1 MIGYICKYT
10 PVEIFQS
17 LGVEIKRIE
26 PKVSNFHQADTY
38 MHSNMCSFVKSVLED
53 VMDNDYEG
61 IILTTCC
68 DSVRRLYDTL
78 VHQFPDKFIYLLDL
92 PRKVNDFAA
101 TLYEKQLQEM
111 IDAYKK
117 FNPEAF
123 QKLSTP
129 ESSTETKDDAS
140 CFEKNLLAFTN
151 RQHLATGLKFAPK
164 QDYDLRIGLAGARP
178 GNDIRNMLENLK
190 VEVVFDLTCTGIN
203 RDYVL
208 DDEQILNSYAKALLN
223 QMPCMRMM
231 EATNRHNFIQ
241 GMKDQVDGII
251 YHTIKFCDIYS
262 FEYHTLRD
270 NPQIPV
276 VAVET
281 DATAQ
286 CSGQIL
292 TRVEA
297 FLESL
302 RASKGM
308 EQTKFKE
315 KKLEDGHMYVLG
327 IDSGSTSTNAVLL
340 DDEKKIRAFAVVRTG
355 AKSNDSAD
363 KILEQVLEAVGIKQ
377 EDLSCICATGYGRVS
392 IPFADTNVTEI
403 SCHGKGAHYLNPAVR
418 TILDI
423 GGQDSKAIKLN
434 EQGEVVDFVMND
446 KCAAGTGRFL
456 EMMART
462 LEISIDELGPISLN
476 WKEDIDISSMC
487 SVFAESEVI
496 SLIAQNKETADIAHG
511 LHKAI
516 AGKSI
521 SLLKRV
527 GLESTIMMTG
537 GVAKNVGVIK
547 TLEERLGEKIFIYE
561 EPEIVGALGAALYA
575 LEKIQAE

>member
-1 MIGYICKYT
+1 MLGYICKYT
-10 PVEIFQS
+10 PIEIFES
-17 LGVEIKRIE
+17 LGVETKRIE
-26 PKVSNFHQADTY
+26 PKVSNFHQADTH
-38 MHSNMCSFVKSVLED
+38 MHSNMCSFVKAVLED
-53 VMDNDYEG
+53 VMDNNYEG
-61 IILTTCC
+61 VILTSCC

-78 VHQFPDKFIYLLDL
+78 AHQFPDKFIYLLDL
-92 PRKVNDFAA
+92 PRKVNDFAV
-101 TLYEKQLQEM
+101 TLYEKQIQDM
-111 IDAYKK
+111 IVAYETYSEKK
-117 FNPEAF
+117 FDP
-123 QKLSTP
+123 
-129 ESSTETKDDAS
+129 DA
-140 CFEKNLLAFTN
+140 LRDLTN
-151 RQHLATGLKFAPK
+151 KHHIAAGLKSAPK
-164 QDYDLRIGLAGARP
+164 RSYDLRIGLAGARP
-178 GNDIRNMLENLK
+178 GLDIRNMLENLG
-190 VEVVFDLTCTGIN
+190 VEIVFDLTCTGTK

-208 DDEQILNSYAKALLN
+208 DDEQIVKSYARALLN

-231 EATNRHNFIQ
+231 EATNRHNFLT

-251 YHTIKFCDIYS
+251 YHTIKFCDIYAY
-262 FEYHTLRD
+262 EYVTLRE
-270 NPQIPV
+270 NGSIPTV
-276 VAVET
+276 QVET

-302 RASKGM
+302 RAGKGM
-308 EQTKFKE
+308 KQTEFT
-315 KKLEDGHMYVLG
+315 KKTLEDGHMYVLG

-363 KILEQVLEAVGIKQ
+363 KILEQVLDAVGIKQ
-377 EDLSCICATGYGRVS
+377 EDLSCIVSTGYGRVS

-434 EQGEVVDFVMND
+434 EHGDVVDFVMND

-462 LEISIDELGPISLN
+462 LEISIDELGPISLG

-537 GVAKNVGVIK
+537 GVAKNVGVVR
-547 TLEERLGEKIFIYE
+547 TLEERLGEKIFIHD

-575 LEKIQAE
+575 LEKVTE